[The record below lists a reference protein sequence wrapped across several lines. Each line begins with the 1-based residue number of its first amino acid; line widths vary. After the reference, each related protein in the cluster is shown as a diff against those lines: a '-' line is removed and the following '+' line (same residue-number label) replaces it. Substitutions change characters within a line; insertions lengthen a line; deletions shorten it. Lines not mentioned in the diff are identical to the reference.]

1 MSFSFATTGIK
12 RQDMPRLRLNS
23 RITDLPKRQ
32 LHTRPPLD
40 RMQQIFHAI
49 KSGEFPNRHRLA
61 ADVEVTTKTIQRDL
75 DFMRD
80 RLNLPI
86 AYDPEG
92 GGYRFTQPISSFPMV
107 ELTESELVS
116 VFIGQKALAQYKGT
130 PFEAPLR
137 SAFDKLTSNLTGRL
151 TMAWSDLDALVSFKS
166 FEISPVDLT
175 TFQAVS
181 EAVRKSVELTFEYRK
196 LDASKYEKRSLQP
209 YHLACVLDQWYV
221 IGHCLKR
228 KALRTFV
235 LARMTDASLGSATF
249 ERPSNF
255 SIEKH
260 LKDSF
265 GIFTTKGS
273 HAVRLRFDA
282 FAGQLVRER
291 IWHPSQKIQE
301 LADGGLE
308 LTLQLSS
315 LHEIEPWV
323 LSWGEHVKVL
333 GPKAFRNNLHIRL
346 EAALKNV

>member
-1 MSFSFATTGIK
+1 MNSRLHTL
-12 RQDMPRLRLNS
+12 DMARPRLKSLS
-23 RITDLPKRQ
+23 VAVSKRQ

-40 RMQQIFHAI
+40 RMQQIFTAI

-61 ADVEVTTKTIQRDL
+61 ADIEVTTKTIQRDM

-80 RLNLPI
+80 RLMLPI
-86 AYDPEG
+86 TYDYEG
-92 GGYRFTQPISSFPMV
+92 GGYRFTQPVSSFPMV
-107 ELTESELVS
+107 ELTEAELVS

-137 SAFDKLTSNLTGRL
+137 SALEKLTSNLSGRL
-151 TMAWSDLDALVSFKS
+151 TMSWSDLDALVSFKS
-166 FEISPVDLT
+166 FDISPVDLT

-181 EAVRKSVELTFEYRK
+181 ESVRKSVELTFEYRK

-235 LARMTDASLGSATF
+235 LARMKNAALGTATF
-249 ERPSNF
+249 TRPANF

-265 GIFTTKGS
+265 GVFTSTGT
-273 HAVRLRFDA
+273 HAVRLKFDA

-323 LSWGEHVKVL
+323 LSWGEHVRVS
-333 GPKAFRNNLHIRL
+333 GPAEFKKRVTARL
-346 EAALKNV
+346 KAALGKVQT